1 MADFGLS
8 KQSEKTPEIQITEN
22 KRKSSFFG
30 KQKKYYNLEVGEV
43 LRTSSLVG
51 SMQYLAPEVFSTSI
65 TGGYDVM
72 ADWWAFGILLFEMK
86 VLFYQFIE

>member
-8 KQSEKTPEIQITEN
+8 KQSEKTPELQITEN
-22 KRKSSFFG
+22 KKKSSFFSS
-30 KQKKYYNLEVGEV
+30 KKYFNIEVGEV

-65 TGGYDVM
+65 MGGYDCM
-72 ADWWAFGILLFEMK
+72 ADWWALGILLFEMK
-86 VLFYQFIE
+86 VCFL